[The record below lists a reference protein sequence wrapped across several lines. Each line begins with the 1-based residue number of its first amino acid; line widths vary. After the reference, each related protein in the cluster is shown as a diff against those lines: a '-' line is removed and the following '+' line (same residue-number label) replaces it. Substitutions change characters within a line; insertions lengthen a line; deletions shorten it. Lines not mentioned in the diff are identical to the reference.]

1 MNTEHLCITVFLI
14 CIFWLEFETVCL
26 RIFFC
31 SFRLCPGQQIFS
43 LFDYEDYYGS
53 PLLNTQPS
61 NSLIIETKNPS
72 PPIIPLRE
80 VKIQNSGLS
89 LFDNEPVSINT
100 VRTTVSQNL
109 NKVQY
114 NCNEIAIKLF
124 SNSYNCTFFPIFLA
138 YCSDQQ

>member
-1 MNTEHLCITVFLI
+1 MNA
-14 CIFWLEFETVCL
+14 
-26 RIFFC
+26 
-31 SFRLCPGQQIFS
+31 
-43 LFDYEDYYGS
+43 
-53 PLLNTQPS
+53 QPS
-61 NSLIIETKNPS
+61 NSLIIESKNPS

-114 NCNEIAIKLF
+114 NCNEIAIKLR
-124 SNSYNCTFFPIFLA
+124 YNDWIEIIKMNYIPEAIEGFEMFQKFRTKSI
-138 YCSDQQ
+138 

>member
-1 MNTEHLCITVFLI
+1 MCKD
-14 CIFWLEFETVCL
+14 IFG
-26 RIFFC
+26 

-43 LFDYEDYYGS
+43 LFDYEDYYGGR
-53 PLLNTQPS
+53 LLNAQPS

-100 VRTTVSQNL
+100 VQTTVSQNI
-109 NKVQY
+109 KSVIFR
-114 NCNEIAIKLF
+114 EASIAII
-124 SNSYNCTFFPIFLA
+124 NIFGSIFEWSGPNTA
-138 YCSDQQ
+138 E